1 MLFYVCHHIAICYR
15 RRRIWIRVA
24 FSTGTVGTLLLASVH
39 VVVDDDDWTENRR
52 HFIDDDDS
60 QCAIAPGAEVPGV
73 AGHQPASQ
81 PPSALLF
88 AVKCLRTGGSV
99 DDG

>member
-1 MLFYVCHHIAICYR
+1 MVGSEDLVSY
-15 RRRIWIRVA
+15 
-24 FSTGTVGTLLLASVH
+24 STAVGTLLLASVH

-52 HFIDDDDS
+52 HFIDDDDR